1 MEQEVINS
9 LQHLCLTK
17 EEEEDITITTMSRS
31 DFLKECALS
40 LFEQLLVDKHQNHRA
55 LKSTLKSAWKMG
67 SELRIVDVGKN
78 IFQFKFGM
86 EYQLEW
92 VKRNGP
98 WNFENNLLLL
108 CRWRKGLSI
117 SNISFTHS
125 PFWV

>member
-40 LFEQLLVDKHQNHRA
+40 LFGRLLADKHQNHRA
-55 LKSTLKSAWKMG
+55 FKSTLKSAWKMG
-67 SELRIVDVGKN
+67 SELRIVDVSKN
-78 IFQFKFGM
+78 IFQFKFGT

-92 VKRNGP
+92 VERNGP

-108 CRWRKGLSI
+108 CRWRKGLSV
-117 SNISFTHS
+117 SNISFTHDRRG
-125 PFWV
+125 W